1 MYQRPVRRSDRALD
15 ASDAVALLSTATYGI
30 LSTVGG
36 DGLPYAVP
44 LSYIF
49 HDRVIYL
56 HCATEG
62 RKLDNIRSNPAVSFC
77 VVGHTKTLPSKFA
90 TEYESAIASGTA
102 SLVSGEEKR
111 TALIGILEKYS
122 PDFMESGLKYL
133 AGKIDAVTVVRI
145 DVEHISGKARR

>member
-1 MYQRPVRRSDRALD
+1 MHRPARRSDRVVD
-15 ASDAVALLSTATYGI
+15 VSDAVALLSIATYGV
-30 LSTVGG
+30 LSTVGS
-36 DGLPYAVP
+36 DGLPYAIP

-49 HDRVIYL
+49 RDRVIYL

-62 RKLDNIRSNPAVSFC
+62 RKLENIKSNPAVSFC
-77 VVGHTKTLPSKFA
+77 VVGHTKTLPNEFA

-102 SLVSGEEKR
+102 SLVSGDEKR
-111 TALIGILEKYS
+111 DALIAILEKYS

-145 DVEHISGKARR
+145 DIDNISGKARR